1 MPAAWKNSAISRAS
15 GAPPETAKR
24 SRPPRA
30 ACIFEK
36 TSLSAS
42 LYCTRAP
49 PGTGSIGL
57 LEPRTSLPTD
67 TAQSKIFRFDRRAAL
82 GAAPGTSRRPSR
94 TRAARSR

>member
-36 TSLSAS
+36 TSFSAS
-42 LYCTRAP
+42 LYWKARAA
-49 PGTGSIGL
+49 GTGRLACLSR
-57 LEPRTSLPTD
+57 ETSLPTA
-67 TAQSKIFRFDRRAAL
+67 TAQLKIFRFTGEPPSARAMTPA
-82 GAAPGTSRRPSR
+82 
-94 TRAARSR
+94 